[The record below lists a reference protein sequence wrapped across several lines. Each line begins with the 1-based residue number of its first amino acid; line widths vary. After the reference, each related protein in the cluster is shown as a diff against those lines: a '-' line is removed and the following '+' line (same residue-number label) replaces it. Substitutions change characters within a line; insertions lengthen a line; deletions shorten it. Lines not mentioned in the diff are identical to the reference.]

1 MTLRILHFPFAYRY
15 VRASETVLAE
25 RKAKDMALRHRIRIN
40 VSDEKSKARVLE
52 GADRRLPTRLLRF
65 LFGDFTTVYL
75 LSPGQSVESV
85 EIHEVKGGG
94 KINEQSKTVVGR
106 N

>member
-1 MTLRILHFPFAYRY
+1 
-15 VRASETVLAE
+15 
-25 RKAKDMALRHRIRIN
+25 MAQKHRIRIN
-40 VSDEKSKARVLE
+40 VTDEKSRTRVLE
-52 GADRRLPTRLLRF
+52 GANRRLPMRLLRL

-85 EIHEVKGGG
+85 EIHEVKGGKKG
-94 KINEQSKTVVGR
+94 NEP

>member
-1 MTLRILHFPFAYRY
+1 
-15 VRASETVLAE
+15 
-25 RKAKDMALRHRIRIN
+25 MALKHRISIN
-40 VSDEKSKARVLE
+40 VTDEKSKARILE
-52 GADRRLPTRLLRF
+52 GADRRLPMRLLRF

-94 KINEQSKTVVGR
+94 KANEQSKTDIGC

>member
-1 MTLRILHFPFAYRY
+1 
-15 VRASETVLAE
+15 
-25 RKAKDMALRHRIRIN
+25 MALKHRIRIN
-40 VSDEKSKARVLE
+40 VSGRKSKTRVLE
-52 GADRRLPTRLLRF
+52 GADRRLPMRLLRF

-94 KINEQSKTVVGR
+94 KANEQSKTVVGR

>member
-1 MTLRILHFPFAYRY
+1 MTLRISHFPFAYRY
-15 VRASETVLAE
+15 VRANETVLAE
-25 RKAKDMALRHRIRIN
+25 RKVKDMVPQHRIRIN
-40 VSDEKSKARVLE
+40 VSDEKSKTRVLE
-52 GADRRLPTRLLRF
+52 GADRRLPMRLLRF

-85 EIHEVKGGG
+85 EVHEVKGGG
-94 KINEQSKTVVGR
+94 MVHEQDKVAVGC